1 MTIKWKLK
9 IATGAL
15 SFIILCMFF
24 ATLWV
29 TNQQKSDGLVINLA
43 GRQRMLTQKMTKELL
58 LSEIYRRQTGKI
70 DTKQLANLRNTMAVF
85 EKTLKALRDSGKAP
99 ISLDMQSTKY
109 RSCPPARQP
118 VLGQLRKVTELWES
132 FKADIEKYLQ
142 APEKATRALEQIKLK
157 NMPLLAAMNKA
168 VSMMQKESEARVR
181 LLLQLQGVCIVL
193 GILATVFA
201 VFTVIKLVKR
211 MDKIR
216 IFAEKLG
223 KGNLSVKSGFTSRDE
238 LGIIGRSLDNMVDS
252 LKNMFRG
259 IMDKSAKL
267 NDLSSQL
274 SNIATNV
281 SKGTNEVSHHSKA
294 VSEAASVMSSN
305 MNTVAAAVE
314 ETATNVSLMADAADG
329 MKNTINEIASSAEE
343 ASHITEAAVSRSRQ
357 ASDRV
362 GTLGKA
368 ALDVGKVTETITEIS
383 EQTNLLALN
392 ATIEAARA
400 GEAGKGFA
408 VVANE
413 IKALAHQTAEA
424 TQDIKA
430 KIDSIQEST
439 TETVS
444 EIEEI
449 SKVVNQVNEI
459 VSDIASAVEEQSST
473 TTEIASNVS
482 QASEGIREV
491 TENVANNSTT
501 ADTVARDIANVSK
514 TSSEIAHNTNL
525 VEENA
530 VTLSKLAGDLSSAV
544 SRFKI

>member
-1 MTIKWKLK
+1 MTTKLK
-9 IATGAL
+9 LTIATGAL
-15 SFIILCMFF
+15 SLIILCMFF

-29 TNQQKSDGLVINLA
+29 TGQQKDDGLLINLA

-58 LSEIYRRQTGKI
+58 LSEISRRQTGRI
-70 DTKQLANLRNTMAVF
+70 DTIQLANLRNTMAVF
-85 EKTLKALRDSGKAP
+85 DMTLKALRDSGKAP
-99 ISLDMQSTKY
+99 ISLDMKTTKF
-109 RSCPPARQP
+109 RTCPPAKQP
-118 VLGQLRKVTELWES
+118 VLGQLHKVTELWEG
-132 FKADIEKYLQ
+132 FKAEIEKYLQ
-142 APEKATRALEQIKLK
+142 APDQSAKVLEQIKLK

-168 VSMMQKESEARVR
+168 VSMMQKESEARVS
-181 LLLQLQGVCIVL
+181 LLLELQVLCVVL
-193 GILATVFA
+193 GFLATVFA
-201 VFTVIKLVKR
+201 IYTVIKLVKR

-216 IFAEKLG
+216 VFAEQLG
-223 KGNLSVKSGFTSRDE
+223 SGDLTATSGFTSRDE
-238 LGIIGRSLDNMVDS
+238 LGTIGQSLDTMVEG
-252 LKNMFRG
+252 LKSMFRK
-259 IMDKSAKL
+259 IMEKSVQL

-274 SNIATNV
+274 SDIATNV
-281 SKGTNEVSHHSKA
+281 SQGTSEVSHHSKA

-314 ETATNVSLMADAADG
+314 ETATNVSLMADAAEG
-329 MKNTINEIASSAEE
+329 MKTTINEIANSAEE
-343 ASHITEAAVSRSRQ
+343 ASHITEAAVTRSRQ

-430 KIDSIQEST
+430 KIDSIQDST

-473 TTEIASNVS
+473 TTEIANNVS

-491 TENVANNSTT
+491 TESVANNSTT
-501 ADTVARDIANVSK
+501 ADNVAHDITDVSK
-514 TSSEIAHNTNL
+514 TSSEIAHSSTM

-530 VTLSKLAGDLSSAV
+530 ATLSRLAKDLSSAV
-544 SRFKI
+544 SRFRI

>member
-15 SFIILCMFF
+15 SLIILCMFF
-24 ATLWV
+24 ATLWI
-29 TNQQKSDGLVINLA
+29 TGQQKDDGLIINLA

-58 LSEIYRRQTGKI
+58 LSEISRRQTGKI
-70 DTKQLANLRNTMAVF
+70 DTKQLADLKNTMAVF
-85 EKTLKALRDSGKAP
+85 DMTLKALRDSGKAP
-99 ISLDMQSTKY
+99 VGLDMKTTKF
-109 RSCPPARQP
+109 RVCPPAKQP
-118 VLGQLRKVTELWES
+118 VLGQLRKVTELWEG
-132 FKADIEKYLQ
+132 FKSDIEKYLQ
-142 APEKATRALEQIKLK
+142 APDKSANTLKQIKIK

-168 VSMMQKESEARVR
+168 VFMMQKESEARVR
-181 LLLQLQGVCIVL
+181 LLLQLQIFCVVL
-193 GILATVFA
+193 GILATLFA
-201 VFTVIKLVKR
+201 IYTVVRLVKR

-216 IFAEKLG
+216 VFAEKLG
-223 KGNLSVKSGFTSRDE
+223 SGDLTAKSGFTSRDE
-238 LGIIGRSLDNMVDS
+238 LGIIGHSLDAMVQG
-252 LKNMFRG
+252 LKNMFQN
-259 IMDKSAKL
+259 IMEKSIQL
-267 NDLSSQL
+267 NDLSSRL
-274 SNIATNV
+274 SDIATNV
-281 SKGTNEVSHHSKA
+281 SKGTNEVSHHSSA
-294 VSEAASVMSSN
+294 VSEAASIMSSN

-314 ETATNVSLMADAADG
+314 ETATNVSLMADAAAG
-329 MKNTINEIASSAEE
+329 MKTTINEIANSAEE
-343 ASHITEAAVSRSRQ
+343 ASHITEAAVSRARQ

-430 KIDSIQEST
+430 KINSIQDST

-459 VSDIASAVEEQSST
+459 VSGIASAVEEQSAT
-473 TTEIASNVS
+473 TTEIANNVS

-491 TENVANNSTT
+491 TENVANNSAT
-501 ADTVARDIANVSK
+501 ADNVARDITDVSK
-514 TSSEIAHNTNL
+514 TSSEIAHNSTL

-530 VTLSKLAGDLSSAV
+530 TTLSRLAEDLSSAV
-544 SRFKI
+544 GRFRI